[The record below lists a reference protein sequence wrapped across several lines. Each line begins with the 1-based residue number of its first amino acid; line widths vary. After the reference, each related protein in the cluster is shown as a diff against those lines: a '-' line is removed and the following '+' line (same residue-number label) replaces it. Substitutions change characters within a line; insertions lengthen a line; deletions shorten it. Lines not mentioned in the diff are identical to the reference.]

1 MKSPFPK
8 NIKVGSSNRVSVGG
22 ALLSGETGYRVE
34 VFHLYQYGEVI
45 AAKGGW
51 VIISERR

>member
-45 AAKGGW
+45 LVRGGG
-51 VIISERR
+51 VFISERR